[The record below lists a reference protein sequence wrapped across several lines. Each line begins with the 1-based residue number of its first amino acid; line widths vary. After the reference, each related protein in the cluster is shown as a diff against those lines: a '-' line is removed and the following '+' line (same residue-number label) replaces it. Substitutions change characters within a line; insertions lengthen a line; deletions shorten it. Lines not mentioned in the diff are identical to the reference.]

1 MLADFGV
8 EADLVYLQ
16 LPCAVEVVEHEG
28 GALCID
34 QRKAPFRQLV
44 TLLQIQMEQV
54 PVPCS
59 TMFYYFLFITD

>member
-8 EADLVYLQ
+8 EAYLVYLQ
-16 LPCAVEVVEHEG
+16 LPVTVEVVEHEG

-44 TLLQIQMEQV
+44 TLLQIHVHGQQQQQ
-54 PVPCS
+54 
-59 TMFYYFLFITD
+59 TDTKKEL